1 MSKKTE
7 KIGVIKGTTKVALG
21 HQPHTTGS
29 GAHKDKRM
37 KRLRTRSSKNRQAI
51 KEYS

>member
-1 MSKKTE
+1 MSKKE
-7 KIGVIKGTTKVALG
+7 IIGVIKGTTKCALG

-29 GAHKDKRM
+29 GVHKDKRT
-37 KRLRTRSSKNRQAI
+37 KRCRTRAAKKRAAI